1 MKQYLALSAVAIC
14 VALLGL
20 AAAAGAFTPAP
31 FDPVTYER
39 QQIVIERMHIL
50 APTEAP
56 LPPHQ
61 DAGNWTPE
69 EAQILAALKAGKTP
83 GEVAA
88 ELAGTSGGRKYQ
100 EASRR
105 IADLISRALEKGSQL

>member
-1 MKQYLALSAVAIC
+1 M
-14 VALLGL
+14 
-20 AAAAGAFTPAP
+20 
-31 FDPVTYER
+31 
-39 QQIVIERMHIL
+39 
-50 APTEAP
+50 EAP
-56 LPPHQ
+56 LSSHQ

-105 IADLISRALEKGSQL
+105 IADLISRALGKGGQL